1 MFLEIENEVYALD
14 LDEMV
19 KFILEPHNT
28 KNVESSQTLVYSSD
42 EDDDENKL
50 KLISKQLTENKNN
63 DNANNIDAIK
73 YDLTRQL
80 LDVIMGIGV
89 KTDPFG
95 EVVEQDSSYESLVES
110 VSVGEAIA
118 FNTFLNKG
126 FLINVKQN

>member
-73 YDLTRQL
+73 YDLARQL

-89 KTDPFG
+89 KTNPFG

>member
-89 KTDPFG
+89 KTNPFG

>member
-28 KNVESSQTLVYSSD
+28 KNIESSQTLVYSSD

-89 KTDPFG
+89 KTNPFG

>member
-89 KTDPFG
+89 KTNPFG

-126 FLINVKQN
+126 FLINVKEN

>member
-14 LDEMV
+14 LDEIV
-19 KFILEPHNT
+19 DFIFKPHNN
-28 KNVESSQTLVYSSD
+28 KNVESSQTLVYSTD
-42 EDDDENKL
+42 ENDNENKL
-50 KLISKQLTENKNN
+50 KLVTKQLTENKNN

-80 LDVIMGIGV
+80 LEVIMGIGV
-89 KTDPFG
+89 KTNPFG
-95 EVVEQDSSYESLVES
+95 EVVEQDVATESLVEN

>member
-1 MFLEIENEVYALD
+1 MFLEIENELYALD

-89 KTDPFG
+89 KTNPFG

>member
-89 KTDPFG
+89 KTNPFG
-95 EVVEQDSSYESLVES
+95 EVVEQDSSYESLAES

>member
-14 LDEMV
+14 LDEIV
-19 KFILEPHNT
+19 KFILEPHSS

-42 EDDDENKL
+42 EEDENKL

-73 YDLTRQL
+73 YDLTKQL

-89 KTDPFG
+89 KTNPFG

-126 FLINVKQN
+126 FLINVK